1 MTKQRK
7 KKGPSLEVQVM
18 FEPTRLE
25 HACLQKAYAWVV
37 PCVRKHLSTPQT
49 RQPMSGETPTQSP
62 ERSAQ

>member
-7 KKGPSLEVQVM
+7 KKGTSLEVHVM

-37 PCVRKHLSTPQT
+37 PCVRKHLATHQT
-49 RQPMSGETPTQSP
+49 RQPMSGE
-62 ERSAQ
+62 RSAQ